1 MEATP
6 QLQWF
11 EAFGIELE
19 YMIVDR
25 ATLDV
30 KPLADRLLRQLGGRD
45 CMEVERGAVAWSNE
59 LARHVVEVKTNGPR
73 PDLERAARDFD
84 EAVRETISGVVTYWS
99 FSNPHSF
106 IDIDVTAADGS
117 VNQHKIFLTSRVVL
131 QRYGWRPDSLTAGDE
146 IEVEGSPDRGKP
158 LEMYLQR
165 IRFADGTEW
174 RRSDVAE

>member
-1 MEATP
+1 M
-6 QLQWF
+6 QKIRL
-11 EAFGIELE
+11 
-19 YMIVDR
+19 M
-25 ATLDV
+25 
-30 KPLADRLLRQLGGRD
+30 LAALAVVLL
-45 CMEVERGAVAWSNE
+45 AV
-59 LARHVVEVKTNGPR
+59 P
-73 PDLERAARDFD
+73 AAAHHSTANFNFD

-106 IDIDVTAADGS
+106 IDMDVTAADGS

>member
-1 MEATP
+1 MQQIRLILAA
-6 QLQWF
+6 L
-11 EAFGIELE
+11 AFVL
-19 YMIVDR
+19 
-25 ATLDV
+25 
-30 KPLADRLLRQLGGRD
+30 LA
-45 CMEVERGAVAWSNE
+45 A
-59 LARHVVEVKTNGPR
+59 P
-73 PDLERAARDFD
+73 AAAHHSTANFNFD

-131 QRYGWRPDSLTAGDE
+131 QRYGWRPDSLTVGDE

-174 RRSDVAE
+174 RRDEVAE